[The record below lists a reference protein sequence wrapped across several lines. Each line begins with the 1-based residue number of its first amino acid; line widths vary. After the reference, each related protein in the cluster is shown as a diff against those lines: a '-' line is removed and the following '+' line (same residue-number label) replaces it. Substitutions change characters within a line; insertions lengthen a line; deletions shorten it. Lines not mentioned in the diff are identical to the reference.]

1 MYLKRLT
8 SEAKLCGREST
19 REKESLLTYCIVFSF
34 IKRHSMACSAHPF
47 KNSKM
52 KLDRKM

>member
-1 MYLKRLT
+1 
-8 SEAKLCGREST
+8 
-19 REKESLLTYCIVFSF
+19 
-34 IKRHSMACSAHPF
+34 MACSAHPF